1 MIQNLLAICQSTYLE
16 VFKIANQKKLFLGF
30 LPWQN
35 VNNANEKEK
44 AKLVGV
50 LKQKTTVEELCIE
63 LPPEFREYFY
73 YLKTLKF
80 QDTPDYGHLISLF
93 EKVAL
98 SHGFKNDKR
107 LDWIETNNLTTTKVQ
122 TNDFS

>member
-1 MIQNLLAICQSTYLE
+1 MLVYLFRGIFKKRKKNLSI
-16 VFKIANQKKLFLGF
+16 GF

-50 LKQKTTVEELCIE
+50 LKSKTSVEELCIE

-73 YLKTLKF
+73 YLRTLKF
-80 QDTPDYGHLISLF
+80 
-93 EKVAL
+93 
-98 SHGFKNDKR
+98 
-107 LDWIETNNLTTTKVQ
+107 
-122 TNDFS
+122 